1 MEINLTEVNPSDQIT
16 IRTQFSAYNFR
27 ITDPLSGRGIPSGG
41 RLGDEPHDARS
52 GWSHLMWFGTFG
64 LFCLFIDKFPNPAYL
79 LPQFSSEFP
88 RKSSE

>member
-41 RLGDEPHDARS
+41 RLGDEPHDA
-52 GWSHLMWFGTFG
+52 G
-64 LFCLFIDKFPNPAYL
+64 LAGRI
-79 LPQFSSEFP
+79 
-88 RKSSE
+88 